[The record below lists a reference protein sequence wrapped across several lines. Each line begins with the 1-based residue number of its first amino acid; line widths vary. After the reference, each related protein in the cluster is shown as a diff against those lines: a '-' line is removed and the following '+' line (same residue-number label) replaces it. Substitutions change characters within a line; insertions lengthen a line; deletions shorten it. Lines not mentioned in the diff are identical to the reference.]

1 MELNEN
7 TFFYCFLMTPKT
19 LKYVNLEKQDNFSR
33 KHENTLK
40 SMEFYKR
47 DEYFCP
53 PSVIPYFKQRIVTG
67 IDVPLLV
74 FQVIV
79 LFISVCFT
87 HMIEL

>member
-1 MELNEN
+1 
-7 TFFYCFLMTPKT
+7 MTPKS

-53 PSVIPYFKQRIVTG
+53 PSVEADCVIMFHHVKIR
-67 IDVPLLV
+67 LLTINYK
-74 FQVIV
+74 FGSHDMAV
-79 LFISVCFT
+79 LY
-87 HMIEL
+87 